1 MDPMPYLDRVKI
13 QTEIL
18 LPLYKRLR
26 EEFGKEKA
34 NALLRGAV
42 QDYATALGQHI
53 AATIP
58 GTGLQKVRT
67 MMPMFAAGNAL
78 DVEPLADNE
87 RELFLNVRGCRYADY
102 FKSIGEPEFGAMITC
117 DMDPPMMDGIGAD
130 VRMDRTQTIAKGGS
144 HCDFRWK
151 AEG

>member
-1 MDPMPYLDRVKI
+1 MEQMPYLDRVKI

-26 EEFGKEKA
+26 DELGKDKA
-34 NALLRGAV
+34 NAFLRGAV
-42 QDYATALGQHI
+42 HDYATALGKDI
-53 AATIP
+53 KTNVP

-78 DVEPLADNE
+78 DVEPLADND

-102 FKSIGEPEFGAMITC
+102 FRSIGEPEFGAMITC
-117 DMDPPMMDGIGAD
+117 DMDPPMMDAIGTD
-130 VRMDRTQTIAKGGS
+130 VRMDRTQTIGKGAS
-144 HCDFRWK
+144 HCDFRWR